1 MIGHALLDSI
11 KLLIACDQTL
21 KLNLFDGLIVN
32 QQVSQERLFNSPA
45 ITTALLPMLGYH
57 KASGLAKY
65 MKSNGCSVFEANREL
80 KIIDEEKLRNLLQP
94 ENLLKLGY
102 TLSELE

>member
-1 MIGHALLDSI
+1 
-11 KLLIACDQTL
+11 
-21 KLNLFDGLIVN
+21 
-32 QQVSQERLFNSPA
+32 
-45 ITTALLPMLGYH
+45 
-57 KASGLAKY
+57 